1 MALED
6 FSEEVYTAIRE
17 EFTRFAAALDV
28 HDIQFIPISA
38 LDGDNVVHK
47 SARTP
52 WYHGPALLDHLETV
66 PLAQDRGGV
75 DFRFPVQCVIRP
87 NLDFRGFAGQIAAG
101 AIHRGDRVKVL
112 PSGRMSRVKSIV
124 TWDGE
129 LQEAFAPMSVTI
141 CLEDEIDVSRGDMLV
156 PAARPPESNHRFE
169 TTLVWMDA
177 KPLHPHQPYL
187 LKHTTQ
193 TVQARVREVRHRV
206 DINSLEKHHAAE
218 LGLNEIGVVTIETQR
233 ALFFDPY
240 SRSRVTGSFIL
251 IDPLTNAT
259 AGAGMI
265 RQAQSG
271 PKTEGRVTAKERENL
286 LGHSA
291 FAICLP
297 AGNEEFAYAL
307 ERHLFDSACSA
318 LVIDEAEYL
327 EQAVRT
333 AFSGG
338 LIAILAPRDAEEWQ
352 VAIHDLPADRVV
364 FVQPDLITLPNA
376 LEALRLMLRA
386 EGWLGRQALP
396 PAPFVDGSGI

>member
-1 MALED
+1 MDLVD
-6 FSEEVYTAIRE
+6 FRENVFSAIRD
-17 EFTRFAAALDV
+17 EFTQFAAALDV

-47 SARTP
+47 SKRTP
-52 WYHGPALLDHLETV
+52 WYQGPALLEHLESV
-66 PLAQDRGGV
+66 PLAHDRDGA

-87 NLDFRGFAGQIAAG
+87 NLNFRGFAGQISAG
-101 AIHRGDRVKVL
+101 TVRRGDRVKVL

-124 TWDGE
+124 TWDGDLE
-129 LQEAFAPMSVTI
+129 EAFAPMSVTI

-156 PAARPPESNHRFE
+156 PAARPPENSHRFE

-193 TVQARVREVRHRV
+193 TVQARIREIRNRV
-206 DINSLEKHHAAE
+206 DVNTLERHPAAE

-233 ALFFDPY
+233 PLFFDPY
-240 SRSRVTGSFIL
+240 SRSRSTGSFIL

-259 AGAGMI
+259 SGAGMI
-265 RQAQSG
+265 RQSQSG
-271 PKTEGRVTAKERENL
+271 PKGEGRVTAKERENL

-297 AGNEEFAYAL
+297 AGNEAFAYAL

-333 AFSGG
+333 AFAGG

-352 VAIHDLPADRVV
+352 SAIHDLPADRVV
-364 FVQPDLITLPNA
+364 FVQPDQIRRPNA
-376 LEALRLMLRA
+376 LESLRVKLRA
-386 EGWLGRQALP
+386 EGWLGRQADPL
-396 PAPFVDGSGI
+396 VDGGGI